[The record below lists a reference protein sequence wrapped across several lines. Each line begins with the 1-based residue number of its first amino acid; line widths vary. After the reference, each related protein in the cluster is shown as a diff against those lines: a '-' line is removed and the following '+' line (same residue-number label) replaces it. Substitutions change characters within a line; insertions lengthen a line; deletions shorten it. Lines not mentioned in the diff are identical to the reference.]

1 MSTEMV
7 RVNTRISS
15 SLNDY
20 LDKIS
25 REDGIPKSTLVML
38 AIEQYRQ
45 QREAVQTMQFTQQ
58 SLKQLYDKVEAIEQ
72 KIDKQ

>member
-1 MSTEMV
+1 MV